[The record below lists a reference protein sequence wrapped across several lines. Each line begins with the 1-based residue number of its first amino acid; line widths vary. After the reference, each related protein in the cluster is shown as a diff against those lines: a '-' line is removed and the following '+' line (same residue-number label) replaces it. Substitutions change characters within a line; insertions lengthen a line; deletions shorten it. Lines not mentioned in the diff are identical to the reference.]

1 MIKDALLMTSEI
13 PPQMPNLPPIDI
25 SDLNEGLKKLA
36 PVTQAP
42 LKRHLFVCT
51 GSSCTANGSQ
61 ETLEAFWK
69 VMAEK
74 GLLYGKRGSLTGE
87 VIVTTCGS
95 VGLCAVGPAVLI
107 YPEGIWYHRVTPED
121 VPEIVESHLIH
132 NKAVSRLLAKDFQTQ
147 E

>member
-1 MIKDALLMTSEI
+1 MTSEI
-13 PPQMPNLPPIDI
+13 QPQGPMPSPENIESLK
-25 SDLNEGLKKLA
+25 EGLKTLA

-51 GSSCTANGSQ
+51 GSSCSANGSQ
-61 ETLEAFWK
+61 ETLETFWK

-107 YPEGIWYHRVTPED
+107 YPEGIWYQRVTPED

-132 NKAVSRLLAKDFQTQ
+132 NKPVSRLLAKNFKPHP
-147 E
+147 